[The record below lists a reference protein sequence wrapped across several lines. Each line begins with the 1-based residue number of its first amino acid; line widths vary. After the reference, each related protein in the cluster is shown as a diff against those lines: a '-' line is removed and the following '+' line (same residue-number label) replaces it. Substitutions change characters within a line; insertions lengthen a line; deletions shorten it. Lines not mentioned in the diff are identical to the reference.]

1 MAGRAMNQIARASCA
16 LLLIT
21 LPLTILAGCGGPA
34 TPARAPLEGVRIG
47 GPFSLTD
54 QNGVPRSDRDFAGRY
69 RIMYFGYTFCP
80 DVCPTDVQT
89 IAAAL
94 RLFEAQD
101 PARAAKV
108 VPIFVTVDP
117 KRDTPAVLKAFVS
130 AFHPRM
136 VGLTGSPEAIAAAAK
151 AYGISYQ
158 AEKLNAEG
166 GYLVAHVRLA
176 YLMDPAGKPIALLPA
191 DKTPK
196 DVAAELDRWV
206 K

>member
-1 MAGRAMNQIARASCA
+1 MNQILRALFS

-21 LPLTILAGCGGPA
+21 VPVACSGPA
-34 TPARAPLEGVRIG
+34 TPERAPLDGVKIG
-47 GPFSLTD
+47 GPFNLID
-54 QNGVPRSDRDFAGRY
+54 QNGKPRTDRDFAGRY
-69 RIMYFGYTFCP
+69 RIVYFGYTFCP

-89 IAAAL
+89 IGAGL
-94 RLFEAQD
+94 RAFEAQD

-136 VGLTGSPEAIAAAAK
+136 VGLTGTPQAIAAAAK
-151 AYGISYQ
+151 AYGIYVE
-158 AEKLNAEG
+158 ADKPNAEG
-166 GYLVAHVRLA
+166 GYLVAHSRVA
-176 YLMDPAGKPIALLPA
+176 YLMDPAGKPVALLPQ

-196 DVAAELDRWV
+196 DIAAELDRWV
-206 K
+206 R

>member
-1 MAGRAMNQIARASCA
+1 MNQIFRAVSILFLA
-16 LLLIT
+16 LL
-21 LPLTILAGCGGPA
+21 PVACGGPA
-34 TPARAPLEGVRIG
+34 PPERAPLDGVKIG

-54 QNGVPRSDRDFAGRY
+54 QDGKARTDRDFAGRY

-89 IAAAL
+89 IGAGLRAFEKQDAA
-94 RLFEAQD
+94 RG
-101 PARAAKV
+101 AKV

-117 KRDTPAVLKAFVS
+117 KRDTPAVLKTFVS

-136 VGLTGSPEAIAAAAK
+136 VGLTGTPEAIAAVAK
-151 AYGISYQ
+151 AYGIYAE
-158 AEKLNAEG
+158 AEKPNAEG
-166 GYLVAHVRLA
+166 GYLVAHSRFA
-176 YLMDPAGKPIALLPA
+176 YLMDPAGKPVALLPQ

-206 K
+206 R

>member
-1 MAGRAMNQIARASCA
+1 MAGHAMNQIFRAVSILFLA
-16 LLLIT
+16 LL
-21 LPLTILAGCGGPA
+21 PVACGGPA
-34 TPARAPLEGVRIG
+34 PPERAPLDGVKIG

-54 QNGVPRSDRDFAGRY
+54 QDGKARTDRDFAGRY

-89 IAAAL
+89 IGAGLRAFEKQDAA
-94 RLFEAQD
+94 RG
-101 PARAAKV
+101 AKV

-117 KRDTPAVLKAFVS
+117 KRDTPAVLKTFVS

-136 VGLTGSPEAIAAAAK
+136 VGLTGTPEAIAAVAK
-151 AYGISYQ
+151 AYGIYAE
-158 AEKLNAEG
+158 AEKPNAEG
-166 GYLVAHVRLA
+166 GYLVAHSRFA
-176 YLMDPAGKPIALLPA
+176 YLMDPAGKPVALLPQ

-206 K
+206 R